1 MLVIFELS
9 DRLKLINFQRF
20 KDTTEVGFI
29 L

>member
-1 MLVIFELS
+1 MLAIFELL
-9 DRLKLINFQRF
+9 DRLTLINFQRF